1 MEELPESWE
10 SSCFCTSWKGIWSG
24 RAAMSGVFHWF
35 RLLAGGI
42 CLPLV
47 FPYIVYKLYRLRWGS
62 LKAGCLQ
69 DKVVLIT
76 GASSGLGEALAH
88 KFFAAGCKVILASRR
103 VAELERVKEDL
114 LQSVQQPSVH
124 HTPEV
129 IQLDLAD
136 LSAIPE
142 KAQQA
147 LRIHGRIDILVN
159 SGGISYR
166 GDACD
171 TSIEVDVKLMMV
183 NYFGHVA
190 LTKAI
195 LPSMMD
201 MREGTIVAISSVQ
214 GKIGLPFRSAYA
226 ASKHATQAF
235 FDSLLSEVAQYNIHV
250 CVVSPGYIRTNL
262 SMNALTGSGAVYG
275 VMDET
280 TATGMA
286 PEDVADIVLE
296 AVVNKRTDLV
306 VASFVPRLVL
316 LVRALLPWLY
326 FAIMKGRAKRLRL
339 QQRRVQ

>member
-1 MEELPESWE
+1 MQTTEVN
-10 SSCFCTSWKGIWSG
+10 T
-24 RAAMSGVFHWF
+24 MSGVLYWV

-47 FPYIVYKLYRLRWGS
+47 FPYVVYKLYRLKWGS
-62 LKAGCLQ
+62 LKTGCLQ

-88 KFFAAGCKVILASRR
+88 KFYAAGCKVILASRR
-103 VAELERVKEDL
+103 LGELERVRQEL
-114 LQSVQQPSVH
+114 LHSAESSRRHSPA
-124 HTPEV
+124 V

-136 LSAIPE
+136 LTNIPD
-142 KAQQA
+142 KAEQA
-147 LRIHGRIDILVN
+147 LQIHSRVDILIN

-166 GDACD
+166 GEASE

-195 LPSMMD
+195 LPSMLEAK
-201 MREGTIVAISSVQ
+201 EGCIVAISSVQ

-235 FDSLLSEVAQYNIHV
+235 FDTLLSEVAHKDIHV

-262 SMNALTGSGAVYG
+262 SVNALTGSGATYG

-286 PEDVADIVLE
+286 PEEVADKVLE
-296 AVVNKRTDLV
+296 AVTNRRTDV
-306 VASFVPRLVL
+306 VVSAMLPRIVMMVRVL
-316 LVRALLPWLY
+316 WPWLY
-326 FAIMKGRAKRLRL
+326 FAVMKSRAKRLRL
-339 QQRRVQ
+339 QQQRTSAPRSS

>member
-1 MEELPESWE
+1 MPGSP
-10 SSCFCTSWKGIWSG
+10 SRFQGFRTG

-47 FPYIVYKLYRLRWGS
+47 FPYIVYKLYRMRWGS
-62 LKAGCLQ
+62 LKTGCLQ

-103 VAELERVKEDL
+103 AAELERVKEDL
-114 LQSVQQPSVH
+114 LQSVPQPTVQ
-124 HTPEV
+124 HTPAV
-129 IQLDLAD
+129 VPLDLAD
-136 LSAIPE
+136 LSTIAE

-166 GDACD
+166 GEASD
-171 TSIEVDVKLMMV
+171 TSVEVDVKLMMV

-195 LPSMMD
+195 LPNMIE
-201 MREGTIVAISSVQ
+201 MRDGTIVAISSVQ

-235 FDSLLSEVAQYNIHV
+235 FDSLLSEVAQYNVHV

-262 SMNALTGSGAVYG
+262 SMNALTGTGAVYG

-296 AVVNKRTDLV
+296 AVINKRTDV
-306 VASFVPRLVL
+306 VISSFIPRLVL
-316 LVRALLPWLY
+316 FVRVLLPWLY
-326 FAIMKGRAKRLRL
+326 FTIMKGRAKRLRL
-339 QQRRVQ
+339 QQRQVQ

>member
-1 MEELPESWE
+1 MLLHFQG
-10 SSCFCTSWKGIWSG
+10 SSSG
-24 RAAMSGVFHWF
+24 RTAMSGVFHWF

-47 FPYIVYKLYRLRWGS
+47 FPYIVYRLYRLRWRS
-62 LKAGCLQ
+62 LKTSCLQ

-103 VAELERVKEDL
+103 VTELERVKDDL
-114 LQSVQQPSVH
+114 MQSVPQPSGH
-124 HTPEV
+124 HVPAV
-129 IQLDLAD
+129 LQLDLAD
-136 LSAIPE
+136 LSTITE

-147 LRIHGRIDILVN
+147 LRIHDRIDILVN

-166 GDACD
+166 GEACD
-171 TSIEVDVKLMMV
+171 TSVEVDVKLMMV

-195 LPSMMD
+195 LPSMID
-201 MREGTIVAISSVQ
+201 MRDGTIVAISSVQ

-235 FDSLLSEVAQYNIHV
+235 FDSLLAEVAQYDVHV
-250 CVVSPGYIRTNL
+250 CIVSPGYIRTNL
-262 SMNALTGSGAVYG
+262 SMNALTGTGAVYG

-286 PEDVADIVLE
+286 PEDVADIVVE
-296 AVVNKRTDLV
+296 AVVNKRTDV
-306 VASFVPRLVL
+306 VIAGFIPRLVL
-316 LVRALLPWLY
+316 LMRVLTPWLY

>member
-1 MEELPESWE
+1 MPRSPR
-10 SSCFCTSWKGIWSG
+10 FQGIWSG
-24 RAAMSGVFHWF
+24 LAAMSGVFHWF

-136 LSAIPE
+136 LSAIAE

-286 PEDVADIVLE
+286 PEDVADIVVE

-316 LVRALLPWLY
+316 MVRALLPWLY

>member
-1 MEELPESWE
+1 
-10 SSCFCTSWKGIWSG
+10 
-24 RAAMSGVFHWF
+24 MSGVFHWF

-136 LSAIPE
+136 LSAIAE

-286 PEDVADIVLE
+286 PEDVADIVVE

-316 LVRALLPWLY
+316 LVRVLLPWLY

>member
-1 MEELPESWE
+1 MLRHFQG
-10 SSCFCTSWKGIWSG
+10 SSSG
-24 RAAMSGVFHWF
+24 RTAMSGVFHWF

-47 FPYIVYKLYRLRWGS
+47 FPYIVYRLYRLRWRS
-62 LKAGCLQ
+62 LKTSCLQ

-103 VAELERVKEDL
+103 VTELERVKDDL
-114 LQSVQQPSVH
+114 MQSVPQPSGH
-124 HTPEV
+124 HVPAV
-129 IQLDLAD
+129 LQLDLAD
-136 LSAIPE
+136 LSTITE

-147 LRIHGRIDILVN
+147 LRIHDRIDILVN

-166 GDACD
+166 GEACD
-171 TSIEVDVKLMMV
+171 TSVEVDVKLMMV

-195 LPSMMD
+195 LPSMID
-201 MREGTIVAISSVQ
+201 MRDGTIVAISSVQ

-235 FDSLLSEVAQYNIHV
+235 FDSLLAEVAQYDVHV
-250 CVVSPGYIRTNL
+250 CIVSPGYIRTNL
-262 SMNALTGSGAVYG
+262 SMNALTGTGAVYG

-286 PEDVADIVLE
+286 PEDVADIVVE
-296 AVVNKRTDLV
+296 AVVNKRTDV
-306 VASFVPRLVL
+306 VIASFIPRLVL
-316 LVRALLPWLY
+316 LMRVLTPWLY

>member
-1 MEELPESWE
+1 MPESP
-10 SSCFCTSWKGIWSG
+10 SRLQGFRTG

-47 FPYIVYKLYRLRWGS
+47 FPYIVYKLYRMHWGS
-62 LKAGCLQ
+62 LKTGCLQ

-114 LQSVQQPSVH
+114 LQSVPQPTVQ
-124 HTPEV
+124 HTPAV

-136 LSAIPE
+136 LSSIAE

-147 LRIHGRIDILVN
+147 LRIHGHIDILVN

-166 GDACD
+166 GEASD
-171 TSIEVDVKLMMV
+171 TSVEVDVKLMMV

-195 LPSMMD
+195 LPNMIE
-201 MREGTIVAISSVQ
+201 MRDGTIVAISSVQ

-235 FDSLLSEVAQYNIHV
+235 FDSLLSEVAQYNVHV

-296 AVVNKRTDLV
+296 AVVNKRTDV
-306 VASFVPRLVL
+306 VISSFIPRLVL
-316 LVRALLPWLY
+316 FVRVLLPWLY
-326 FAIMKGRAKRLRL
+326 FTIMKGRAKRLRL

>member
-1 MEELPESWE
+1 MPRSPR
-10 SSCFCTSWKGIWSG
+10 FQGIWSG

-136 LSAIPE
+136 LSAIAE

>member
-1 MEELPESWE
+1 MPRSPR
-10 SSCFCTSWKGIWSG
+10 FQGIWSG

>member
-1 MEELPESWE
+1 MPRSPR
-10 SSCFCTSWKGIWSG
+10 FQGIWSG

-286 PEDVADIVLE
+286 PEDVADVVLE